1 MDVESGI
8 SILLNESIDMIV
20 GIGFLSGIL
29 TFKSYKAK
37 LLCKIRGSLSVGASL
52 ERQMKSYYLAI
63 SYIWNC
69 CRF

>member
-8 SILLNESIDMIV
+8 SVLLNESIDMIV
-20 GIGFLSGIL
+20 MTGFLSGIF

-37 LLCKIRGSLSVGASL
+37 PLCKTRGSLSVGASL
-52 ERQMKSYYLAI
+52 ERQMKSHYLVI